1 MVIWYGMMA
10 IVKPEP
16 RRRAYWGGLRGGKAM
31 GARLASVS
39 SWARVLL
46 SLLVLQNS
54 GLGAVHGLL
63 RAACAPELRAAE
75 LRAVALWGLAIWG
88 PENKNGALD

>member
-1 MVIWYGMMA
+1 
-10 IVKPEP
+10 
-16 RRRAYWGGLRGGKAM
+16 M

-46 SLLVLQNS
+46 SLFVLQNS

-63 RAACAPELRAAE
+63 RDACAPELRAAE